1 MSMLV
6 QTEITDA
13 SGKPD
18 ETRPFLPEAKREYSV
33 SKQETDT
40 MPKSPLMKG
49 ESDVEVCE
57 DNTCPNKDSIT
68 SGSFDIEDIVLC
80 PKSGKPCRHPIT
92 KRPCT
97 LADQVQHAGTQD
109 PLLREAG
116 VITDPKAKR
125 QQEVDSIPQTTTTG
139 AFEQVPIF
147 DKTTSH
153 TTPTKD
159 AVLTT
164 FVLKLL
170 P

>member
-1 MSMLV
+1 DIEVTKEATSEVEKYNFEFEKPKTALITTVIQDGILGVKTEGPTGTIKSTLKYLPGGIVEV

-40 MPKSPLMKG
+40 MPKSPRMKG

-92 KRPCT
+92 
-97 LADQVQHAGTQD
+97 
-109 PLLREAG
+109 
-116 VITDPKAKR
+116 
-125 QQEVDSIPQTTTTG
+125 
-139 AFEQVPIF
+139 
-147 DKTTSH
+147 
-153 TTPTKD
+153 
-159 AVLTT
+159 
-164 FVLKLL
+164 
-170 P
+170 